1 MTVVIYRLPLWAG
14 RSLAFLR
21 ILLVALN
28 LRTAVSSISPIAS
41 QIAVDIPLDNTG
53 SVSSAWRHR

>member
-1 MTVVIYRLPLWAG
+1 MTGSDRLPLCAG

-53 SVSSAWRHR
+53 SVSSAWCHR